1 MILFC
6 SGELNPIDSILVG
19 EHVHIKK
26 EIIMRSKSN
35 PTIVIEVVADTIE
48 NMSEAE
54 KATVA
59 NTPEDDLTLFHH
71 GWGPRSA
78 RILPPEIRATV

>member
-1 MILFC
+1 
-6 SGELNPIDSILVG
+6 
-19 EHVHIKK
+19 
-26 EIIMRSKSN
+26 MRN
-35 PTIVIEVVADTIE
+35 LTTVPEVVADIIE

-59 NTPEDDLTLFHH
+59 NTPKDDLTLFHH

-78 RILPPEIRATV
+78 RVLPPEIRATV